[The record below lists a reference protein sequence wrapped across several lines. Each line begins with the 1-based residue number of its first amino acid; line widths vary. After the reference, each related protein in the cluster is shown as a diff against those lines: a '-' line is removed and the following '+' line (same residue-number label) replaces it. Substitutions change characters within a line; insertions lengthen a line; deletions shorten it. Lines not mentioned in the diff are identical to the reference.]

1 MQNRIFASK
10 TSVSFLSADNMWT
23 QRLIFLELLLV
34 FSSEG
39 AFYGYYLGR
48 CQFNSPDSNDVVL
61 VEQLYFNKI
70 LLGQY
75 NSTLGKVVAFI
86 EKAEAYADMLNKMPR
101 FQAHQIWKINRC
113 KTGAQLAN
121 ENLPAAVEPYVW
133 LRSVKAE
140 YSQHQQKLVC
150 SAYDFYPKKIRV
162 TWLKDGKNITSGV
175 TSTDELPNGHWLY
188 QIHSYLEFTPKPG
201 EKIACMVDHASL
213 KEPKLYDLEPEPDSG
228 KHKMVVGSAGLLL
241 GLLFSV
247 MGFIF
252 FKKKSIERV
261 RVPTS
266 EEIPENNP

>member
-1 MQNRIFASK
+1 
-10 TSVSFLSADNMWT
+10 DNMQAT
-23 QRLIFLELLLV
+23 NFVFLELLLV

-39 AFYGYYLGR
+39 AFYGYYLAH
-48 CQFNSPDSNDVVL
+48 CQFNSPGSSDVVF

-75 NSTLGKVVAFI
+75 NSTLGKVVAFTK
-86 EKAEAYADMLNKMPR
+86 KAEEFADILNKLPR
-101 FQAHQIWKINRC
+101 FLTHEMRRTNHCKIS
-113 KTGAQLAN
+113 AQLAN
-121 ENLPAAVEPYVW
+121 EKLLTAVEPYVW

-140 YSQHQQKLVC
+140 YSQHQQMLVC

-201 EKIACMVDHASL
+201 EKIACMVEHTSL
-213 KEPKLYDLEPEPDSG
+213 KEPQLYDW
-228 KHKMVVGSAGLLL
+228 AGLLL

-247 MGFIF
+247 TGFLF
-252 FKKKSIERV
+252 FKKKSIGETVVQSNRN
-261 RVPTS
+261 TIKTI
-266 EEIPENNP
+266 EIFYSNL